1 MKWTQINESMNA
13 SRSQDLSLESDMSE
27 LDASLAIS
35 EAISFAAEGK
45 YIAEGLFKD
54 ILSFNKKAE
63 EREYSTMEY
72 ISEAFSVSG
81 VFKKIVDFMVKIWN
95 SIVNF
100 FKGLFSGKSSTGGGG
115 RSLSSAELA
124 TAKKE
129 LTEAADELNES
140 IGSNHPK
147 VKIDDTIEPKEKD
160 NVENLKKMK
169 SKKTFASIIKKTS
182 DISQI
187 HAQLNLIYTK
197 LTDKH
202 GVLIKDPGEG
212 ERIEYKDISLP
223 KIKRP
228 SIESLEVLISVLLA
242 VSGGDSKSGI
252 QKKHEFMKKN
262 NRYEHSDDSSDY
274 DEVLSSEEMSEFQ
287 KSVESMNINQ
297 LRRITILME
306 NMFKKKDFKNINMLS
321 KVLNKYN
328 PRTFSM
334 MLTKIIPLIEDFVNK
349 ESSKDPNMS
358 MFRKSIDIG
367 PYIKTL
373 ENKTNDEFIEG
384 VSKFLNNTR
393 DIYVNTT
400 SMKSFVMEFGGA
412 LGLSVELLSG
422 MSESAIDVAKRAEE
436 LAGYVNRLKVVVD
449 KVSEDNSG
457 VDENVVREYNTVNS
471 KMIQIQSD
479 MQRLVISVMNT
490 CIAVSNRV
498 LSDVASGLDAYSEAV
513 SKGVVLVVK
522 NK

>member
-1 MKWTQINESMNA
+1 
-13 SRSQDLSLESDMSE
+13 
-27 LDASLAIS
+27 
-35 EAISFAAEGK
+35 
-45 YIAEGLFKD
+45 
-54 ILSFNKKAE
+54 
-63 EREYSTMEY
+63 
-72 ISEAFSVSG
+72 
-81 VFKKIVDFMVKIWN
+81 
-95 SIVNF
+95 
-100 FKGLFSGKSSTGGGG
+100 
-115 RSLSSAELA
+115 
-124 TAKKE
+124 
-129 LTEAADELNES
+129 
-140 IGSNHPK
+140 
-147 VKIDDTIEPKEKD
+147 
-160 NVENLKKMK
+160 MK

-228 SIESLEVLISVLLA
+228 SMESLEVLMSVLLA

-287 KSVESMNINQ
+287 KSIESMNINQ

-334 MLTKIIPLIEDFVNK
+334 MLTKMIPLIEDFVNK

-358 MFRKSIDIG
+358 MVRKSIDIG

-400 SMKSFVMEFGGA
+400 SMKSFAMEFGGA